1 MEKQYLDYGCR
12 CIQLVDV
19 FSTNEGIQFL
29 EVGSITLSQLGLGGE
44 SAGSMSAVMLLE
56 EDGRFL
62 QSLVLVTEYHHMK
75 EALYSDD

>member
-12 CIQLVDV
+12 CIQLFDV
-19 FSTNEGIQFL
+19 FSINEGIQFL